1 MKRELT
7 ATAAF
12 GLEAVVRREVQALG
26 YDVIKTEDGKVTFAG
41 DERAIAAA
49 NIRLRTADRVFLH
62 IAEFGAEE
70 FEELYQMTRGIA
82 WEEIIP
88 MDGKF
93 DVIGSSVKSTL
104 HSVPACQSI
113 VKKAVADRLGSFYS
127 MERMPETGAE
137 YKIKISMLK
146 DRAALAVDTTG
157 PALHKRGYRV
167 APTTAPLKETLA
179 SALVQLSFW
188 NPDRYLVD
196 PTCGSGTI
204 AIEAAMIGRNIAPGL
219 TRRFVSE
226 NWDIID
232 PRIWKE
238 ERAKAYGDIDTERR
252 LHIEASDIDADAVAA
267 SMRNA
272 AEAGV
277 GDCIDFSVRDIRDFH
292 TDEKYGIMIMNP
304 PYGARIGDRVA
315 IENIYGALREF
326 FAGHPDWSLFMIT
339 ADRDAE
345 KETLGRRA
353 DRRRK
358 LFNGNIE
365 TTYYQFHGQK
375 PVYE

>member
-26 YDVIKTEDGKVTFAG
+26 YEVIKTEDGKVTFAG

-62 IAEFGAEE
+62 VAEFEAKE

-82 WEEIIP
+82 WEELIP

-93 DVIGSSVKSTL
+93 DVIGSSVKSVL

-113 VKKAVADRLGSFYS
+113 VKKAVVDRLGSFYS
-127 MERMPETGAE
+127 MDRMPETGAE
-137 YKIKISMLK
+137 YRIKISMLK
-146 DRAALAVDTTG
+146 DNATLTVDTTG

-167 APTTAPLKETLA
+167 APTAAPLKETLA

-204 AIEAAMIGRNIAPGL
+204 AIEAAMTGRNIAPGL
-219 TRRFVSE
+219 TRRFASE
-226 NWDIID
+226 RWDIID
-232 PRIWKE
+232 PKIWKE
-238 ERAKAYGDIDTERR
+238 ERAKAYADIDTERP
-252 LHIEASDIDADAVAA
+252 LHIEASDIDAEAVGA

-272 AEAGV
+272 DEAGV
-277 GDCIDFSVRDIRDFH
+277 SDCIDFSVRDIRDFD
-292 TDEKYGIMIMNP
+292 TEEKYGIMIMNP
-304 PYGARIGDRVA
+304 PYGARIGDREA
-315 IENIYGALREF
+315 IENIYGALRKFYAE
-326 FAGHPDWSLFMIT
+326 HPDWSLFMIT
-339 ADRDAE
+339 ADKNAE
-345 KETLGRRA
+345 RETLGRKA

-375 PVYE
+375 PPRE